1 MKEPID
7 SRQLRAFATLAR
19 LGSFTRAAA
28 ELCLTQSAVSHSIRS
43 LEESL
48 GCRVLDRL
56 GKMVTLTHEGEHLLM
71 HADKILQEMAA
82 ARESLD
88 QLGKWGRSRL
98 RVGASATAC
107 QYILPRVLT
116 EFKKSYPQCRITIE
130 PCDTPLVRDLLSAN
144 KIDMGIALQSKQDNT
159 RIEFIP
165 LFDDELMFV
174 VGPDHPWALAGHVC
188 RDEIPKQNYI
198 LYDKTSFTFQMIEA
212 YFREEEM
219 PLNTL
224 IQLGNI
230 EAIKELVKLGLGVS
244 ILASWVAREEIRA
257 GTLIALSLGSRKLRR
272 HWGLVTR
279 KGFPLGL
286 PQETFV
292 KLCQRFSNGFS
303 RDAGGVPSS
312 ATPNE
317 PTALGANYA
326 RPVEGCGSTSLDER
340 GKLS

>member
-7 SRQLRAFATLAR
+7 SRQLRAFATLAK
-19 LGSFTRAAA
+19 LGSFTRAAG

-43 LEESL
+43 LESSL
-48 GCRVLDRL
+48 GCRLLDRL
-56 GKMVTLTHEGEHLLM
+56 GKKVTLTHEGEHLLM
-71 HADKILQEMAA
+71 HADKILQEMVV

-88 QLGKWGRSRL
+88 QLAKWGRSRL

-130 PCDTPLVRDLLSAN
+130 PCDTPLVRDLLRDN
-144 KIDMGIALQSKQDNT
+144 KIDMGIALQSKQDDA

-174 VGPDHPWALAGHVC
+174 VGPDHPWALSGEVC
-188 RDEIPKQNYI
+188 RDEIPKQSYI
-198 LYDKTSFTFQMIEA
+198 LYDKTSFTFQMIQA
-212 YFREEEM
+212 YFRDEEM

-257 GTLIALSLGSRKLRR
+257 GSLKALSLGSRKLRR

-279 KGFPLGL
+279 KGSPLGL

-292 KLCQRFSNGFS
+292 KLCQRFSCGFS
-303 RDAGGVPSS
+303 RS
-312 ATPNE
+312 
-317 PTALGANYA
+317 GAEA
-326 RPVEGCGSTSLDER
+326 A
-340 GKLS
+340 

>member
-7 SRQLRAFATLAR
+7 SRQLRAFTTLAKV
-19 LGSFTRAAA
+19 GSFTRAAS

-43 LEESL
+43 LEDSL
-48 GCRVLDRL
+48 GCRLLDRL
-56 GKMVTLTHEGEHLLM
+56 GKKIALTHQGEQLLM
-71 HADKILQEMAA
+71 HANKILQEMET
-82 ARESLD
+82 ARESID

-130 PCDTPLVRDLLSAN
+130 PCDTPLLRDFLGDN
-144 KIDMGIALQSKQDNT
+144 KIDLGIALKLKNDASH
-159 RIEFIP
+159 IEFIP

-174 VGPDHPWALAGHVC
+174 VGPEHPWALAGKVC
-188 RDEIPKQNYI
+188 REEIPKQSYI
-198 LYDKTSFTFQMIEA
+198 LYDKTSFTFQMIQS

-230 EAIKELVKLGLGVS
+230 EAIKELVKLGLGVT

-272 HWGLVTR
+272 HWGVVTR
-279 KGFPLGL
+279 KGIPLGL

-292 KLCQRFSNGFS
+292 KLCQRFSTGL
-303 RDAGGVPSS
+303 S
-312 ATPNE
+312 A
-317 PTALGANYA
+317 A
-326 RPVEGCGSTSLDER
+326 
-340 GKLS
+340 

>member
-1 MKEPID
+1 MNETID
-7 SRQLRAFATLAR
+7 SRQLRAFSTVAK
-19 LGSFTRAAA
+19 LGNFTRAAS

-43 LEESL
+43 LEDSL
-48 GCRVLDRL
+48 GCRLLDRV
-56 GKMVTLTHEGEHLLM
+56 GKKVALTHQGDQLLM
-71 HADKILQEMAA
+71 HAEKILQEMVT

-107 QYILPRVLT
+107 QYILPRVLR

-144 KIDMGIALQSKQDNT
+144 KIDVGIALQSKHDNSS
-159 RIEFIP
+159 IEFIP

-174 VGPDHPWALAGHVC
+174 VGPDHPWALTGQVC
-188 RDEIPKQNYI
+188 REEIPKQSYI
-198 LYDKTSFTFQMIEA
+198 LYDKTSFTFQMIQA
-212 YFREEEM
+212 YFQEEEM

-244 ILASWVAREEIRA
+244 ILASWVSREEIRT
-257 GTLIALSLGSRKLRR
+257 GTLIALSLGPRKLRR

-279 KGFPLGL
+279 KDLPLGL
-286 PQETFV
+286 PQATFV
-292 KLCQRFSNGFS
+292 KLCQRFSSEFS
-303 RDAGGVPSS
+303 RSDEKTDSGVD
-312 ATPNE
+312 
-317 PTALGANYA
+317 
-326 RPVEGCGSTSLDER
+326 DER
-340 GKLS
+340 TQDRESKGP